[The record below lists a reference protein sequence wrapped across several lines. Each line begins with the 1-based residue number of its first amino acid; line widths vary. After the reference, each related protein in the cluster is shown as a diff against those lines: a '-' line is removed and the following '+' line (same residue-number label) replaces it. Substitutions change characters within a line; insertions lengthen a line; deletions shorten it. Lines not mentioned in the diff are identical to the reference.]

1 MCRERLQ
8 RFSCLVSVS
17 FTWVFPAGLGLGKI
31 RSLVRSYWGGGMALT
46 LKVLYSLFFSQDM
59 AFAVNLFELC
69 PKTYQAS
76 RELHLAL
83 KITVS
88 YPFKQQKFG

>member
-1 MCRERLQ
+1 
-8 RFSCLVSVS
+8 
-17 FTWVFPAGLGLGKI
+17 
-31 RSLVRSYWGGGMALT
+31 MALT

>member
-1 MCRERLQ
+1 VPRTLATIFLSGFGFFYMG
-8 RFSCLVSVS
+8 FSCRA
-17 FTWVFPAGLGLGKI
+17 WAGENKVASTFIL
-31 RSLVRSYWGGGMALT
+31 GGGMALT